1 MLQKRLIASLLCREG
16 WVVQSI
22 GFRHTNV
29 IGNAITAVD
38 FFNTWAIDEI
48 VVLDVSLDL
57 KSRGKF
63 YQIIEDLSE
72 RCFVP
77 LTVGG
82 WVRSIDEIREL
93 LALGADKVTIN
104 TEGIERPGFLEE
116 AADVFGSQCV
126 VCSIDA
132 RRGADGKAEVFA
144 DRGRK
149 PVGRDAVSW
158 AREAQAL
165 GAGEIYLTSIDQDGS
180 QEGYDLELVRSV
192 AQEVDVPVVAF
203 GGVGHWAHLVE
214 GIENGAE
221 AVAVGNAFHFI
232 EHSTRR
238 AKEHMVDVGLDVR
251 ETVFYKTRAPRRPI
265 YLQYEY

>member
-82 WVRSIDEIREL
+82 WVRVRVRVR
-93 LALGADKVTIN
+93 VT
-104 TEGIERPGFLEE
+104 
-116 AADVFGSQCV
+116 
-126 VCSIDA
+126 
-132 RRGADGKAEVFA
+132 
-144 DRGRK
+144 
-149 PVGRDAVSW
+149 
-158 AREAQAL
+158 
-165 GAGEIYLTSIDQDGS
+165 
-180 QEGYDLELVRSV
+180 
-192 AQEVDVPVVAF
+192 
-203 GGVGHWAHLVE
+203 
-214 GIENGAE
+214 
-221 AVAVGNAFHFI
+221 
-232 EHSTRR
+232 
-238 AKEHMVDVGLDVR
+238 
-251 ETVFYKTRAPRRPI
+251 
-265 YLQYEY
+265 